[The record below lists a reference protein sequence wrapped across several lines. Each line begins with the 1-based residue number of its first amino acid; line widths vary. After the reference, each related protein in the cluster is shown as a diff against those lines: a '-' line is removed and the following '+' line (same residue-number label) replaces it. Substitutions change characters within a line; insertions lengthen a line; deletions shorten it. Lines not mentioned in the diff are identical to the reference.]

1 MIKKGRKH
9 LPVIHQSGTAECG
22 LACLAMVANYHGH
35 KVDLDTLRRR
45 FPVSLNGLDLSA
57 ISSMADRLHLQP
69 RAVKLEMEGLRVL
82 YTPCILHWNMNHF
95 VVLKKVV
102 PGKHIIIHDPAGGIR
117 KLTYKQASAQFTGV
131 ALELTPT
138 TQFEAK
144 DERNTLKLTTF
155 FKGAVGI
162 KRFLGQLLL
171 FSGALQLFALLSP
184 LYLQTVVDKVL
195 MGGSGG
201 VSTSETAGG
210 LLLALGLGFGL
221 VLLLKELIGAFRG
234 YVVSCLGSSFSFQLN
249 NNLLRHLL
257 KLPLSYFQTRHMG
270 DVVSRFGSLEQIK
283 NLLTN
288 DLITVL
294 VDGVMVIAALA
305 LMLTYSPTLT
315 LVVVIAVIA
324 FYAIRMALYKPI
336 RHLTEE
342 QIAASAS
349 NSSNFME
356 TVRAIQGIKIFGR
369 ELDRQQLWQNT
380 AVNQYNLGIRLGKW
394 NLGVSA
400 SQGILFGIE
409 NILVIYLAA
418 HLVMANQFTVGMLT
432 AFLAYKL
439 QFTGAVSNLVNKW
452 VEFKMLSLHLE
463 RIADIALAEPEVDE
477 SELTDLNMANIGNEE
492 FKGQLT
498 LNNIHFQYADGEPKV
513 IDNTSINI
521 EPGESVAIVGPSGC
535 GKTTL
540 MKIAMGLLDPQLG
553 EIQIDGHNINDIGKK
568 NYRKQI
574 AAVMQDD
581 QLLSGTIA
589 DNISFFDPQPDQKKI
604 EECAKQVAIHH
615 DIENMPMGYNS
626 LIGDMGSSLS
636 GGQKQRVLLARAL
649 YSEPKILFLDE
660 ATSHLDAHTELL
672 VSSAISQLSITR
684 VIIAHRQE
692 TVETADRVVQLQAL
706 NCDHTQE
713 CEIKT

>member
-1 MIKKGRKH
+1 MAGR
-9 LPVIHQSGTAECG
+9 L
-22 LACLAMVANYHGH
+22 
-35 KVDLDTLRRR
+35 
-45 FPVSLNGLDLSA
+45 
-57 ISSMADRLHLQP
+57 
-69 RAVKLEMEGLRVL
+69 
-82 YTPCILHWNMNHF
+82 
-95 VVLKKVV
+95 LKKVV
-102 PGKHIIIHDPAGGIR
+102 PGKYIVIHDPAGGVR

-144 DERNTLKLTTF
+144 DERKTLKLTTF

-162 KRFLGQLLL
+162 KRFLCQLLL

-184 LYLQTVVDKVL
+184 LYLQTIVDKVL
-195 MGGSGG
+195 MSGNG
-201 VSTSETAGG
+201 ATSTSQTAGG

-221 VLLLKELIGAFRG
+221 VLLLKEMIGAFRG

-315 LVVVIAVIA
+315 AVVVVAVIA

-380 AVNQYNLGIRLGKW
+380 AVNQYNLDIRLGKW
-394 NLGVSA
+394 NLGVGA
-400 SQGILFGIE
+400 SQGILFGLE

-439 QFTGAVSNLVNKW
+439 QFTGAVANLVNKW

-477 SELTDLNMANIGNEE
+477 SELTDLKLAQIKKDHKDNTGSP
-492 FKGQLT
+492 FKGHLT

-513 IDNTSINI
+513 IDGTSIDI
-521 EPGESVAIVGPSGC
+521 KSGESVAVVGPSGC

-540 MKIAMGLLDPQLG
+540 MKIAMGLLDPQEGAIHL
-553 EIQIDGHNINDIGKK
+553 DGYNINDIGKK

-581 QLLSGTIA
+581 QLLSGTLA
-589 DNISFFDPQPDQKKI
+589 DNIAFFDPDPDQEKI
-604 EECAKQVAIHH
+604 EQCAKQAAIHD
-615 DIENMPMGYNS
+615 DIQKMPMGYNS

-672 VSSAISQLSITR
+672 VSNSISQLSVTR
-684 VIIAHRQE
+684 IIIAHRQE
-692 TVETADRVVQLQAL
+692 TVETTDRVISLKLPIYDTA
-706 NCDHTQE
+706 
-713 CEIKT
+713 IKRRNVNKNSETS

>member
-1 MIKKGRKH
+1 MLAGR
-9 LPVIHQSGTAECG
+9 L
-22 LACLAMVANYHGH
+22 
-35 KVDLDTLRRR
+35 
-45 FPVSLNGLDLSA
+45 
-57 ISSMADRLHLQP
+57 
-69 RAVKLEMEGLRVL
+69 
-82 YTPCILHWNMNHF
+82 
-95 VVLKKVV
+95 LKKVV
-102 PGKHIIIHDPAGGIR
+102 PGKYIVIHDPAGGVR

-144 DERNTLKLTTF
+144 DERKTLKLTTF

-162 KRFLGQLLL
+162 KRFLCQLLL

-184 LYLQTVVDKVL
+184 LYLQTIVDKVL
-195 MGGSGG
+195 MSGNG
-201 VSTSETAGG
+201 ATSTSQTAGG

-221 VLLLKELIGAFRG
+221 VLLLKEMIGAFRG

-315 LVVVIAVIA
+315 AVVVVAVIA

-380 AVNQYNLGIRLGKW
+380 AVNQYNLDIRLGKW
-394 NLGVSA
+394 NLGVGA
-400 SQGILFGIE
+400 SQGILFGLE

-439 QFTGAVSNLVNKW
+439 QFTGAVANLVNKW

-477 SELTDLNMANIGNEE
+477 SELTDLKLAQIKKDHKDNTGSP
-492 FKGQLT
+492 FKGHLT

-513 IDNTSINI
+513 IDGTSIDI
-521 EPGESVAIVGPSGC
+521 KSGESVAVVGPSGC

-540 MKIAMGLLDPQLG
+540 MKIAMGLLDPQEGAIHL
-553 EIQIDGHNINDIGKK
+553 DGYNINDIGKK

-581 QLLSGTIA
+581 QLLSGTLA
-589 DNISFFDPQPDQKKI
+589 DNIAFFDPDPDQEKI
-604 EECAKQVAIHH
+604 EQCAKQAAIHD
-615 DIENMPMGYNS
+615 DIQKMPMGYNS

-672 VSSAISQLSITR
+672 VSNSISQLSVTR
-684 VIIAHRQE
+684 IIIAHRQE
-692 TVETADRVVQLQAL
+692 TVETTDRVISLKLPIYDTA
-706 NCDHTQE
+706 
-713 CEIKT
+713 IKRRNVNKNSETS